1 MKGRFTASLALLVAS
16 GVALVAAYAVPPN
29 SPSEKREGKQI
40 VVRVHRGEKGL
51 DYEMESAHLQKRH
64 ANFMLAELEVREGRN
79 CQIIAIIDDNVDL
92 GGITQISEMA
102 INAGFKDIRPLVYW
116 HKTGR
121 MAQIQFGPAIK
132 FSQDPEEIGK
142 REKGK

>member
-1 MKGRFTASLALLVAS
+1 MKGRFAAFLTILVAS
-16 GVALVAAYAVPPN
+16 GIALVTTYAGPPD
-29 SPSEKREGKQI
+29 SPSEKKESKQI

-51 DYEMESAHLQKRH
+51 DYEMESGHLQKSH
-64 ANFMLAELEVREGRN
+64 ANFMLAELKMREGDN
-79 CQIIAIIDDNVDL
+79 CRVIAIIDDNVDL

-102 INAGFKDIRPLVYW
+102 INAGFKDIRPFVYW

-132 FSQDPEEIGK
+132 FTEDPEKIEK
-142 REKGK
+142 REKSK